1 MRRFSLDT
9 ESGGKGSYSLENY
22 ERLSFLRSAL
32 AFQDGDDTPRA
43 FLERCLETIHA
54 LEPAVRA
61 FAYIDQEAARLAADD
76 STERYRL
83 GRALGPLDGCPFGI
97 KDTIETKDMPMQQ
110 NAPLFKG
117 WSGGRDAAC
126 VWALRQ
132 EGGVILG
139 KTQVPEYAMGKS
151 PPTRNPFDTART
163 AGGSS
168 SGSGASVGARMVPC
182 AIGNQT
188 MASLIR
194 PSSFNAVYGF
204 KPTWGAL
211 NIGGM
216 HPLAP
221 SQDHIGP
228 MAATLADAWVTARL
242 IAERAGGHNG
252 HAGLEG
258 PLDLPVARKPARL
271 VRLDTLGW
279 SQIDD
284 SIRELFELF
293 IAALV
298 DAGVDIVDRRTA
310 HKVEKLESMLLDC
323 DNFATD
329 IVMYEARWPF
339 VAYIDAYG
347 RERAIGDTAYSRLQR
362 GISMTREEYQAALV
376 KRETARRIVAEIG
389 AGVDG
394 FITLASSGPAPF
406 VDRPNVAADAL
417 DRAGAHME
425 TGSRSFVS
433 PWTMIGGPSL
443 ALPYLAVDGMPLG
456 VQLMGVPDSDADTV
470 AVAHWLDQF
479 ITEAAP

>member
-1 MRRFSLDT
+1 MQRLSFDT
-9 ESGGKGSYSLENY
+9 RSGARGSYDPDRY
-22 ERLSFLRSAL
+22 ERLSFVAAAAGFR
-32 AFQDGDDTPRA
+32 DGGDTPRR
-43 FLERCLETIHA
+43 FLERCLETMHA
-54 LEPAVRA
+54 LEPSVRA
-61 FAYIDQEAARLAADD
+61 FAYVDEDGARRAADA
-76 STERYRL
+76 STDRYRA
-83 GRALGPLDGCPFGI
+83 GRPLGPLDGCPFGI
-97 KDTIETKDMPMQQ
+97 KDTIETRDMPTQQ

-151 PPTRNPFDTART
+151 PPTRNPFDTDRT

-228 MAATLADAWVTARL
+228 MAATLADAWVTARR
-242 IAERAGGHNG
+242 IAEQVGGHNG
-252 HAGLEG
+252 HGGLDG
-258 PLDLPVARKPARL
+258 PQTLPESRKPARL

-279 SQIDD
+279 SQVDD
-284 SIRELFELF
+284 SVRELFERF
-293 IAALV
+293 IA
-298 DAGVDIVDRRTA
+298 GVAATSVEIVDRRVSA
-310 HKVEKLESMLLDC
+310 AVEELERMLVEC
-323 DNFATD
+323 DDFSTD

-339 VAYIDAYG
+339 LAYIDAYG
-347 RERAIGDTAYSRLQR
+347 RERAIGDTAYARLQR
-362 GISMTREEYQAALV
+362 GIDMTPDDYRRALA
-376 KRETARRIVAEIG
+376 KRTAARRKVAEVAAG
-389 AGVDG
+389 ADG

-406 VDRPNVAADAL
+406 VERPNGAAGAP

-433 PWTMIGGPSL
+433 PWTMIGGPAL

-456 VQLMGVPDSDADTV
+456 IQLMGVPDSDADVFST
-470 AVAHWLDQF
+470 AHWLDQAVAG
-479 ITEAAP
+479 E

>member
-1 MRRFSLDT
+1 MQRLSLDT
-9 ESGGKGSYSLENY
+9 GSATRGSYDPDGY
-22 ERLSFLRSAL
+22 ERLSFLAATP
-32 AFQDGDDTPRA
+32 AFLDGGDSPRA
-43 FLERCLETIHA
+43 FLERCLETVHA
-54 LEPAVRA
+54 LEPKVRA
-61 FAYIDQEAARLAADD
+61 FSYIDEEEARRAADA
-76 STERYRL
+76 STDRYRA
-83 GRALGPLDGCPFGI
+83 GRPLGPLDGCPFGI

-151 PPTRNPFDTART
+151 PPTRNPFDTDRT

-182 AIGNQT
+182 SIGNQT

-216 HPLAP
+216 HPIAP

-228 MAATLADAWVTARL
+228 MAATLADAWVTARR
-242 IAERAGGHNG
+242 IAERVGGHNG
-252 HAGLEG
+252 HPGLDG
-258 PLDLPVARKPARL
+258 PLDLPAAQKPKRL

-279 SQIDD
+279 SQVDGPVRD
-284 SIRELFELF
+284 LFERF
-293 IAALV
+293 IANLV
-298 DAGVDIVDRRTA
+298 AAGVEIVDRRSNA
-310 HKVEKLESMLLDC
+310 AVEELERMLVEC
-323 DNFATD
+323 DDFSTD

-347 RERAIGDTAYSRLQR
+347 RERAIGDTAYARLKR
-362 GISMTREEYQAALV
+362 GLDMSPDDYRRALAKRAA
-376 KRETARRIVAEIG
+376 ARRKVAEVA
-389 AGVDG
+389 AGTDG
-394 FITLASSGPAPF
+394 YITLGSSGPAPF
-406 VDRPNVAADAL
+406 VERPNVAGGAP

-433 PWTMIGGPSL
+433 PWTMIGGPAL

-456 VQLMGVPDSDADTV
+456 VQLMGVPDSDMHSF
-470 AVAHWLDQF
+470 AVAHWMDRAVAQ
-479 ITEAAP
+479 A

>member
-1 MRRFSLDT
+1 MQRLSLET
-9 ESGGKGSYSLENY
+9 GSTPRGSYDPDRY
-22 ERLSFLRSAL
+22 ERLSFLNATASFR
-32 AFQDGDDTPRA
+32 DGSDTPRA
-43 FLERCLETIHA
+43 FLERCLETVHA
-54 LEPAVRA
+54 LEPTVRA
-61 FAYIDQEAARLAADD
+61 FAYLDAEAARLAADEAG
-76 STERYRL
+76 ERYRA
-83 GRALGPLDGCPFGI
+83 GRSLGPLDGCPFGI
-97 KDTIETKDMPMQQ
+97 KDTIETKDMPTQQ

-151 PPTRNPFDTART
+151 PPTRNPFDTNRT

-228 MAATLADAWVTARL
+228 MAATLADAWVTARR
-242 IAERAGGHNG
+242 IAERVGGHNG
-252 HAGLEG
+252 HPGLDG
-258 PLDLPVARKPARL
+258 PLDLPAMRKPARL

-279 SQIDD
+279 SQLDD
-284 SIRELFELF
+284 PVRELFERF
-293 IAALV
+293 IAGLGA
-298 DAGVDIVDRRTA
+298 AGVEIVDRHGSVA
-310 HKVEKLESMLLDC
+310 VEELEGMLLGC
-323 DNFATD
+323 DDFATD

-339 VAYIDAYG
+339 LAYIDAYG

-362 GISMTREEYQAALV
+362 GIDMTPEDYRAALA
-376 KRETARRIVAEIG
+376 KRAAARRKVAEIA
-389 AGVDG
+389 AGTDG
-394 FITLASSGPAPF
+394 FITLASSGPAPL
-406 VDRPNVAADAL
+406 VERPNIATDVP

-433 PWTMIGGPSL
+433 PWTMIGGPAL

-456 VQLMGVPDSDADTV
+456 VQVMGVPDSDADTF
-470 AVAHWLDQF
+470 AIAHWLDR
-479 ITEAAP
+479 AVAGAKS

>member
-1 MRRFSLDT
+1 MRRFTFDT
-9 ESGGKGSYSLENY
+9 GTGSRGSYDPGRY
-22 ERLSFLRSAL
+22 ERLSFVGATEPFR
-32 AFQDGDDTPRA
+32 DGTDTPRA
-43 FLERCLETIHA
+43 FLERCLESVYE
-54 LEPAVRA
+54 LEPSVRA
-61 FAYIDQEAARLAADD
+61 FAYFDAEAARLAADE
-76 STERYRL
+76 STARYRA
-83 GRALGPLDGCPFGI
+83 GRAIGPLDGCPFGI

-132 EGGVILG
+132 AGSVIFG

-194 PSSFNAVYGF
+194 PSSFNAVYGY

-228 MAATLADAWVTARL
+228 MAASLADAWVTARA

-252 HAGLEG
+252 HPGLDG
-258 PLDLPVARKPARL
+258 LLDLPEARRPARL

-279 SQIDD
+279 LQIDD
-284 SIRELFELF
+284 ALRDLFERFL
-293 IAALV
+293 ADLM
-298 DAGVDIVDRRTA
+298 DAGVEIVDRRNSTE
-310 HKVEKLESMLLDC
+310 VEALEQMLLYC
-323 DNFATD
+323 DDFATD

-339 VAYIDAYG
+339 LAYIDAYG

-362 GISMTREEYQAALV
+362 GLEMTRDDYRAALA
-376 KRETARRIVAEIG
+376 KRAAARQKVAEIG
-389 AGVDG
+389 AGADG

-406 VDRPNVAADAL
+406 VERPNVDTDAP

-425 TGSRSFVS
+425 TGSRSFIS
-433 PWTMIGGPSL
+433 PWTMISGPSW
-443 ALPYLAVDGMPLG
+443 ALPYFAVDGMPQG
-456 VQLMGVPDSDADTV
+456 VQLMGVPDSDADIV
-470 AVAHWLDQF
+470 AIAHWLDRF
-479 ITEAAP
+479 ILEDPA

>member
-1 MRRFSLDT
+1 MQRLSIDT
-9 ESGGKGSYSLENY
+9 GSGACGSYDPDRY
-22 ERLSFLRSAL
+22 KRLSFLTATPSFR
-32 AFQDGDDTPRA
+32 DGSDTPRA
-43 FLERCLETIHA
+43 FLERCLETVHT
-54 LEPAVRA
+54 LEPTVRA
-61 FAYIDQEAARLAADD
+61 FAYIDEEEARQAADA
-76 STERYRL
+76 STDRYRAGL
-83 GRALGPLDGCPFGI
+83 PFGPLDGCPFGI
-97 KDTIETKDMPMQQ
+97 KDTIETKDMPTQQ

-151 PPTRNPFDTART
+151 PPTRNPFDTSRT

-228 MAATLADAWVTARL
+228 MAATLADAWVTARR
-242 IAERAGGHNG
+242 IAEQVGGHNG
-252 HAGLEG
+252 HPGLDG
-258 PLDLPVARKPARL
+258 PQDLPAARKPKRL

-279 SQIDD
+279 SQVDD
-284 SIRELFELF
+284 PVRDLFERF
-293 IAALV
+293 ITDLIAV
-298 DAGVDIVDRRTA
+298 GVEIIDRRNSPT
-310 HKVEKLESMLLDC
+310 VEELEQILVAC
-323 DNFATD
+323 DDYSTD

-339 VAYIDAYG
+339 LAYIDAYG
-347 RERAIGDTAYSRLQR
+347 RERAIGDTAYARMQR
-362 GISMTREEYQAALV
+362 GIDMTPEDYRLALAR
-376 KRETARRIVAEIG
+376 RETARRKVNEIA
-389 AGVDG
+389 AGTDG

-406 VDRPNVAADAL
+406 VERPNVATDAP

-433 PWTMIGGPSL
+433 PWTMIGGPAL
-443 ALPYLAVDGMPLG
+443 ALPYLAVDGLPLG
-456 VQLMGVPDSDADTV
+456 VQLMGLPDSDTDTF
-470 AVAHWLDQF
+470 AIAHWLDRAV
-479 ITEAAP
+479 TGD

>member
-1 MRRFSLDT
+1 M
-9 ESGGKGSYSLENY
+9 K
-22 ERLSFLRSAL
+22 RLSIDTGTSAHGAYDPEQYEPL
-32 AFQDGDDTPRA
+32 SFMDAVKSFQGGDDTPRA
-43 FLERCLETIHA
+43 FLERCLETVH
-54 LEPAVRA
+54 EKERFVRA
-61 FAYIDQEAARLAADD
+61 FAYIDEEAARLAADD
-76 STERYRL
+76 STERYRA
-83 GRALGPLDGCPFGI
+83 GRAFGPLDGCPFGI

-132 EGGVILG
+132 GGGVILG

-151 PPTRNPFDTART
+151 PPTRNPFDTSRT

-194 PSSFNAVYGF
+194 PSSFNAVYGY

-228 MAATLADAWVTARL
+228 MAATLADAWVTARQ
-242 IAERAGGHNG
+242 IAEVVGGHNG
-252 HAGLEG
+252 HPGLDG
-258 PLDLPVARKPARL
+258 PLDLPTARKPARL
-271 VRLDTLGW
+271 ARLDTLGW

-284 SIRELFELF
+284 PMRDLFERF
-293 IAALV
+293 VAALS
-298 DAGVDIVDRRTA
+298 DAGVEIVDRRSA
-310 HKVEKLESMLLDC
+310 SAIEDLENLLLDC
-323 DNFATD
+323 DDFATD

-347 RERAIGDTAYSRLQR
+347 QNRAMGDTAYSRLRR
-362 GISMTREEYQAALV
+362 GIEMTRQDYRAALA
-376 KRETARRIVAEIG
+376 KREAARLKVREIG
-389 AGVDG
+389 ADIDG

-406 VDRPNVAADAL
+406 VERPNITTDAP

-425 TGSRSFVS
+425 TGSRSFIS

-443 ALPYLAVDGMPLG
+443 SLPYLAVDGMPLG
-456 VQLMGVPDSDADTV
+456 VQLMGLPNSDADIV
-470 AVAHWLDQF
+470 AIAHWFDRAISLD
-479 ITEAAP
+479 A

>member
-1 MRRFSLDT
+1 MRRFTLDT
-9 ESGGKGSYSLENY
+9 GTGSRGSYDPERY
-22 ERLSFLRSAL
+22 ERLSFVGATESFR
-32 AFQDGDDTPRA
+32 DGTDTPRA
-43 FLERCLETIHA
+43 FLESCLESVYE
-54 LEPAVRA
+54 LEPSVRA
-61 FAYIDQEAARLAADD
+61 FAYFDAEAARLAADE
-76 STERYRL
+76 STARYRA
-83 GRALGPLDGCPFGI
+83 GRAIGPLDGCPFGI

-132 EGGVILG
+132 AGGVILG

-194 PSSFNAVYGF
+194 PSSFNAVYGY

-228 MAATLADAWVTARL
+228 MAASLADAWVTARA

-252 HAGLEG
+252 HPGLDG
-258 PLDLPVARKPARL
+258 PLDLPETRRPARL

-279 SQIDD
+279 LQIDD
-284 SIRELFELF
+284 ALRDLFERFL
-293 IAALV
+293 ADLM
-298 DAGVDIVDRRTA
+298 DAGVEIVDRRVSTE
-310 HKVEKLESMLLDC
+310 VEALEQMLLYC
-323 DNFATD
+323 DDFATD

-339 VAYIDAYG
+339 LAYIDAYG

-362 GISMTREEYQAALV
+362 GLEMTRDDYRVALAKRAA
-376 KRETARRIVAEIG
+376 ARQKVAEIG
-389 AGVDG
+389 AGADG

-406 VDRPNVAADAL
+406 VERPNVDTDAP

-425 TGSRSFVS
+425 TGSRSFIS
-433 PWTMIGGPSL
+433 PWTMIGGPSW
-443 ALPYLAVDGMPLG
+443 ALPYFAVDGMPQG
-456 VQLMGVPDSDADTV
+456 VQLMGVPDSDADIV
-470 AVAHWLDQF
+470 AIAHWLDRF
-479 ITEAAP
+479 ILEDPA